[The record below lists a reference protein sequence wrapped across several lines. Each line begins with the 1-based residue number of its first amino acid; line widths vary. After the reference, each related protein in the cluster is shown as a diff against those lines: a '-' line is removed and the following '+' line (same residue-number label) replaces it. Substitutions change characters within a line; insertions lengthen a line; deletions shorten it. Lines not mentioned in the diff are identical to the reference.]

1 MNQDETKERI
11 LDAAIHLMCKKGFS
25 STSVREIAAEAGV
38 SEMTLFRKFKNKQ
51 AILGEITD
59 KYTKTFSS
67 SKIFAETWTYDLE
80 TDLKNLSRT
89 YQDFM
94 NKHKDIVR
102 LAYKESG
109 VHDEISEGLTENP
122 KLMRNHLS
130 LYLNDMQSK
139 GLITQNLNMDEQ
151 VLNFMWMNLGHFSA
165 QFISGTKVSN
175 LPTEAFIESS
185 IALFARGLKP

>member
-11 LDAAIHLMCKKGFS
+11 LDAAINLMCEKGFS
-25 STSVREIAAEAGV
+25 STSVRVIAAEAGV

-51 AILGEITD
+51 AILDEITE
-59 KYTKTFSS
+59 KYTNTFSS
-67 SKIFAETWTYDLE
+67 SKIFAEDWTYDLE

-94 NKHKDIVR
+94 NKHKNIVR

-109 VHDEISEGLTENP
+109 AHDEISEGLTENP

-130 LYLNDMQSK
+130 SYLNEMQKK
-139 GLITQNLNMDEQ
+139 GLVTNDLNMDEQ

-165 QFISGTKVSN
+165 QFISGNQVTK
-175 LPTEAFIESS
+175 LPTESFIESS
-185 IALFARGLKP
+185 IALFARGLRP